1 MRKINSG
8 LGRQKCNLA
17 VNWRIRPLGKKIQPQ
32 FSKNAVEDSTKSLW
46 RMEAML
52 LLKQGAIILS
62 ALQNSWCNLMSELP
76 KPFL

>member
-32 FSKNAVEDSTKSLW
+32 FSKTAVEDSTKSLENGSHAAS
-46 RMEAML
+46 EA
-52 LLKQGAIILS
+52 GGHHPVS
-62 ALQNSWCNLMSELP
+62 SSELSVQP
-76 KPFL
+76 